1 MKNKDPKQHLLYKN
15 LVQMLN
21 ADIPGVN
28 FEHMMEKNLVSSSWS
43 SNIKK
48 HPFSQPAQQPSNNPI
63 KNNKA

>member
-28 FEHMMEKNLVSSSWS
+28 FDHMMEKNLVSSSWS
-43 SNIKK
+43 NKVQK
-48 HPFSQPAQQPSNNPI
+48 HPFSAQSSKISNNPI